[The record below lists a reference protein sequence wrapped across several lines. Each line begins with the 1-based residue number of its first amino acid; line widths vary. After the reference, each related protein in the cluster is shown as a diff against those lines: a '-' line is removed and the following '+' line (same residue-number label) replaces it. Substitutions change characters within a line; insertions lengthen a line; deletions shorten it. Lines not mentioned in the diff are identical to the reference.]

1 MEFPCLAASLTESGT
16 AAVTHYKLIAKTVR
30 NGFWQGL
37 TACFFCVDC
46 GRFRAIHGIAHVP
59 CRLHVIP
66 GAGGAISG
74 TYEQPASYRSCSGK
88 SPQEMDNGNFAKLSA
103 ACGFALKV
111 VKYQNDDRIAEVIEE
126 RENTD
131 SDTASFITAYTH
143 FEFMYEKNSKEV
155 NIMNG
160 LERRE
165 QKMMVLAVIEALKNQ
180 GNSDETIVNSVTKQ
194 FQVTPDYVRDLMK
207 EWPNPLL
214 EKVKARAPSVPA
226 GA

>member
-1 MEFPCLAASLTESGT
+1 MASGKVSPLTFG
-16 AAVTHYKLIAKTVR
+16 
-30 NGFWQGL
+30 
-37 TACFFCVDC
+37 VDC
-46 GRFRAIHGIAHVP
+46 GRFRAIHVEP

-66 GAGGAISG
+66 GAGGDISG
-74 TYEQPASYRSCSGK
+74 THEQPAFYRSCSGK

-111 VKYQNDDRIAEVIEE
+111 VKYQNDDKVTEVIEE
-126 RENTD
+126 RESTD

-160 LERRE
+160 LERWG
-165 QKMMVLAVIEALKNQ
+165 QKLQVLAVIKTLKIK
-180 GNSDETIVNSVTKQ
+180 GDSDEDIVDFVAEN

-214 EKVKARAPSVPA
+214 EKVKTQAPSVPA
-226 GA
+226 GS

>member
-1 MEFPCLAASLTESGT
+1 
-16 AAVTHYKLIAKTVR
+16 
-30 NGFWQGL
+30 
-37 TACFFCVDC
+37 
-46 GRFRAIHGIAHVP
+46 
-59 CRLHVIP
+59 
-66 GAGGAISG
+66 
-74 TYEQPASYRSCSGK
+74 
-88 SPQEMDNGNFAKLSA
+88 
-103 ACGFALKV
+103 
-111 VKYQNDDRIAEVIEE
+111 
-126 RENTD
+126 
-131 SDTASFITAYTH
+131 
-143 FEFMYEKNSKEV
+143 
-155 NIMNG
+155 MNG